1 MRGDFDRPVFIGGN
15 LELWRAFHRAVKLFA
30 LIVGLRM
37 VVLGVAAI
45 GLAYAGNYRRFYD
58 VATRWPR
65 LGAPTFSSHFM
76 AWDGAHYQ
84 FLAENGYVHNAE
96 SCAFYPLWPALVS
109 LTLRIGLPPPIG
121 ALILANLF
129 SAVGLTLLYLWVNSR
144 YGVNVSRWTLALM
157 LLYPGAIFLMLP
169 YSESLF
175 LFLLMGAFVS
185 LESRNTIGASIF
197 GFALPLCRGNGVFV
211 VLPILFYTYVKVRE
225 ETDRRRN
232 LAVGSPE
239 NFRSN
244 LLRFIEALK
253 PRDVVLV
260 SMPVLGWATYLLF
273 VWAAT
278 GHAFEGF
285 HAQRFWGYRHS
296 ISNLIDPIKFVT
308 ELLSPTAWHGF
319 VGSTVDRLTF
329 LVLISSVPMILRKR
343 EWVFGWI
350 TMLLVIPA
358 MSGSF
363 TSFLRYGTTCFP
375 CFIAFGVMAASRKER
390 QVLWVVASLMALLQ
404 MLCLWRFLNF
414 EWVG

>member
-1 MRGDFDRPVFIGGN
+1 MQGDLDRPAFIGGN
-15 LELWRAFHRAVKLFA
+15 RELRRVLHRAGRLLA
-30 LIVGLRM
+30 LIVGLRI
-37 VVLGVAAI
+37 VVLGIAAI
-45 GLAYAGNYRRFYD
+45 TLLYAGNYRRFYD

-65 LGAPTFSSHFM
+65 LGTPTFASHFM
-76 AWDGAHYQ
+76 AWDGSHYQ

-109 LTLRIGLPPPIG
+109 LTLRIGLPTPIG

-129 SAVGLTLLYLWVNSR
+129 SAVGLTLLHLWVNSR
-144 YGVNVSRWTLALM
+144 YGVNVARWTLALM

-175 LFLLMGAFVS
+175 LFLLLGAFVS
-185 LESRNTIGASIF
+185 LESRNTLWASIF

-211 VLPILFYTYVKVRE
+211 ILPILFYTYAKVRE
-225 ETDRRRN
+225 EAERRRN
-232 LAVGSPE
+232 LVVESPGIGK
-239 NFRSN
+239 SN
-244 LLRFIEALK
+244 LLRILEAFK
-253 PRDVVLV
+253 PSDAVLV
-260 SMPVLGWATYLLF
+260 TTPVLGWATYLLL
-273 VWAAT
+273 VWTST
-278 GHAFEGF
+278 GDAFEGF

-308 ELLSPTAWHGF
+308 ELLTPTSWHGF

-329 LVLISSVPMILRKR
+329 LVLISAVPMLLRKR

-350 TMLLVIPA
+350 PMLLVIPA

-363 TSFLRYGTTCFP
+363 TSFLRYGATCFP
-375 CFIAFGVMAASRKER
+375 CFVAFGVMAASRKER
-390 QVLWVVASLMALLQ
+390 QALWVVASLMGLLQ